1 MPPPSPLAFPAQ
13 VYRRSHARGE
23 LIILPLAPIASA
35 RVHKLRLSLSRA
47 GESMPE
53 ERLRILVIDDDV
65 DLTASVAAV
74 LQANGYD
81 VVTATGGEQGLEL
94 AFTRHPHLVLLDVTM
109 PGMDGHQVCR
119 ELQFGYTKD
128 IPVVFLSARTEL
140 SHMMEANRSGA
151 SAYITK
157 PFRSEHLLQTIR
169 DVLRDA
175 SVYRDDVTGL
185 PTLAN
190 VQVDVQRMLFDHG
203 QLGIIYVSLSGVQT
217 LEQLQGFE
225 VVDDVYRAVGQAL
238 QQARGELLRGDD
250 FISISSLGDA
260 FLIVLSPSRESSF
273 ITEDD
278 LLVVKQRLEQKL
290 LAQLERDLES
300 RLLQKVDL
308 FVGCSRLTQSPKI
321 RFKRALLDAITRATQ
336 SIEAERDEI
345 RARLRD
351 QFEEVMAGRQ
361 LSCVFHPIVNLSDF
375 EAIGFEI
382 LSRGPRESDLHRP
395 DALFEIA
402 RSEGRVAE
410 LDRLCRRTACEAGQG
425 LPRHA
430 LRFINTEPL
439 TMFLH
444 SHGDSFVQEFV
455 DVTDSSVRGL
465 TVIEIT
471 ENSVIDDFDRM
482 RDMVRQLRA
491 HGFRVAIDD
500 AGAGY
505 AGLQTMVEIEPDF
518 IKLDMSLIRGV
529 DTSVVKQRLVRT
541 LRDFCREAAI
551 TLIAEG
557 IETARQLETLREL
570 GVTHGQGFL
579 FGLPGTEQPK
589 QASYPPLETVK
600 PK

>member
-1 MPPPSPLAFPAQ
+1 
-13 VYRRSHARGE
+13 
-23 LIILPLAPIASA
+23 
-35 RVHKLRLSLSRA
+35 
-47 GESMPE
+47 MPE

>member
-1 MPPPSPLAFPAQ
+1 MAD
-13 VYRRSHARGE
+13 
-23 LIILPLAPIASA
+23 
-35 RVHKLRLSLSRA
+35 
-47 GESMPE
+47 
-53 ERLRILVIDDDV
+53 ERLRILVIDDDA

-74 LQANGYD
+74 LQANGFE
-81 VVTATGGEQGLEL
+81 VFTATGGEQGLEI
-94 AFTRHPHLVLLDVTM
+94 AFTQHPHLILLDVTM

-140 SHMMEANRSGA
+140 THMREASRAGA
-151 SAYITK
+151 SGYVTK
-157 PFRSEHLLQTIR
+157 PFRSDHLLQTIR

-175 SVYRDDVTGL
+175 SVYRDDITGL

-190 VQVDVQRMLFDHG
+190 VQVEVQRMLFDHG
-203 QLGIIYVSLSGVQT
+203 QLGIIYVNIGGVQA
-217 LEQLQGFE
+217 LEHLQGFE

-238 QQARGELLRGDD
+238 QRARGELLRGED

-290 LAQLERDLES
+290 LAQLEKDLEA
-300 RLLQKVDL
+300 RLLRKVDL

-321 RFKRALLDAITRATQ
+321 RFKRALLDAIMRATQ

-345 RARLRD
+345 HCRLRE
-351 QFEEVMAGRQ
+351 QFETVMAEHQ
-361 LSCVFHPIVNLSDF
+361 LTSVFHPIVNLRDF

-382 LSRGPRESDLHRP
+382 LSRGPRETELHRP
-395 DALFEIA
+395 DALFEVA

-410 LDRLCRRTACEAGQG
+410 LDRLCRRTACEAGEK

-444 SHGDSFVQEFV
+444 SHGDSFVEEFV
-455 DVTDSSVRGL
+455 EVTPSSLRGL

-557 IETARQLETLREL
+557 IETASQLETLREL

-579 FGLPGTEQPK
+579 FGLPGIETPLRET
-589 QASYPPLETVK
+589 YPPLETVK

>member
-1 MPPPSPLAFPAQ
+1 MSN
-13 VYRRSHARGE
+13 
-23 LIILPLAPIASA
+23 
-35 RVHKLRLSLSRA
+35 
-47 GESMPE
+47 
-53 ERLRILVIDDDV
+53 ERLRILVIDDDA
-65 DLTASVAAV
+65 DLIASVAAV
-74 LQANGYD
+74 LQAGGFE
-81 VVTATGGEQGLEL
+81 VFTATSGEQGLEL

-109 PGMDGHQVCR
+109 PGMDGYQVCR

-140 SHMMEANRSGA
+140 AHMMEANRAGA
-151 SAYITK
+151 SGYVTK
-157 PFRSEHLLQTIR
+157 PFRPDHLLQTIH

-175 SVYRDDVTGL
+175 SVYHDDVTGL

-190 VQVDVQRMLFDHG
+190 VQVEVQRMLFDHG
-203 QLGIIYVSLSGVQT
+203 QLGIIYVSLAGVQT

-225 VVDDVYRAVGQAL
+225 IVDDVYRAVGHAL
-238 QQARGELLRGDD
+238 QQARGGLLRDDD
-250 FISISSLGDA
+250 FVSISSLGDA
-260 FLIVLSPSRESSF
+260 FLIVLSPSRDSSF
-273 ITEDD
+273 ISEDD
-278 LLVVKQRLEQKL
+278 LFVVKRRLEEKL

-300 RLLQKVDL
+300 RTLRKVDL

-321 RFKRALLDAITRATQ
+321 RFKRALLDAITRATT

-351 QFEEVMAGRQ
+351 QFEEVMAGQ
-361 LSCVFHPIVNLSDF
+361 QVSCVFHAIVNLRDF
-375 EAIGFEI
+375 EAIGYEI
-382 LSRGPRESDLHRP
+382 LSRGPRESELHAP

-402 RSEGRVAE
+402 RTEGRVAE
-410 LDRLCRRTACEAGQG
+410 LDRLCRRTACEAGRN
-425 LPRHA
+425 LPAHA

-455 DVTDSSVRGL
+455 EVTPSSLRGL

-529 DTSVVKQRLVRT
+529 DTSIVKQRLVRT

-557 IETARQLETLREL
+557 IETVRQLETLREL

-579 FGLPGTEQPK
+579 FGLPGVETPLRE
-589 QASYPPLETVK
+589 SYPPLEIVT

>member
-1 MPPPSPLAFPAQ
+1 MPD
-13 VYRRSHARGE
+13 
-23 LIILPLAPIASA
+23 
-35 RVHKLRLSLSRA
+35 
-47 GESMPE
+47 
-53 ERLRILVIDDDV
+53 ERLRILVIDDDA

-74 LQANGYD
+74 LEANGYE
-81 VVTATGGEQGLEL
+81 VHSATDGEHGLEL
-94 AFTRHPHLVLLDVTM
+94 AFTRHPHLILLDVTM
-109 PGMDGHQVCR
+109 PGMDGHEVCR

-128 IPVVFLSARTEL
+128 IPVVFLTARTEL
-140 SHMMEANRSGA
+140 AHMMEANRSGA

-157 PFRSEHLLQTIR
+157 PFRSDHLLQTIR

-175 SVYRDDVTGL
+175 SVYRDEVTGL

-190 VQVDVQRMLFDHG
+190 VQVEIQRMLYDHS
-203 QLGIIYVSLSGVQT
+203 QLGLIYVSLSGVQA
-217 LEQLQGFE
+217 LEHLQGFE
-225 VVDDVYRAVGQAL
+225 VVDEVYRVVGSAL
-238 QQARGELLRGDD
+238 EQARGDLIRGED
-250 FISISSLGDA
+250 FISLSSLGDA
-260 FLIVLSPSRESSF
+260 FLIVLSPSRESAF

-278 LLVVKQRLEQKL
+278 LRMIKQRLEERL
-290 LAQLERDLES
+290 VARLEQELES
-300 RLLQKVDL
+300 RLLHKVDL

-321 RFKRALLDAITRATQ
+321 RFKRALLDAVARATQ

-345 RARLRD
+345 RTRLRVE
-351 QFEEVMAGRQ
+351 FETVMAEGQ
-361 LSCVFHPIVNLSDF
+361 LTCVFHPIVNLRDF

-382 LSRGPRESDLHRP
+382 LSRGPRDSELHLP
-395 DALFEIA
+395 DALFEVA

-410 LDRLCRRTACEAGQG
+410 LDTMCRRAACRAGEE
-425 LPRHA
+425 LPRHS
-430 LRFINTEPL
+430 LRFVNTESL

-455 DVTDSSVRGL
+455 EITPASVRGL

-529 DTSVVKQRLVRT
+529 DSSVVKQRLVRT

-557 IETARQLETLREL
+557 IETVRQLETLREL

-579 FGLPGTEQPK
+579 FGLPGVEFPLRDT
-589 QASYPPLETVK
+589 YPPLETVT

>member
-1 MPPPSPLAFPAQ
+1 M
-13 VYRRSHARGE
+13 
-23 LIILPLAPIASA
+23 
-35 RVHKLRLSLSRA
+35 LRLA
-47 GESMPE
+47 GERMAD
-53 ERLRILVIDDDV
+53 ERLRILVIDDDE

-74 LQANGYD
+74 LQADGYE
-81 VVTATGGEQGLEL
+81 VFTAGGGEQGLEL

-109 PGMDGHQVCR
+109 PGMDGYQVCR

-128 IPVVFLSARTEL
+128 IPVVFLTARTEL
-140 SHMMEANRSGA
+140 THMKEANRSGA
-151 SAYITK
+151 SGYVTK
-157 PFRSEHLLQTIR
+157 PFRSDHLLQTIR
-169 DVLRDA
+169 DVLRDS

-190 VQVDVQRMLFDHG
+190 VQVEVQRMLFDHG
-203 QLGIIYVSLSGVQT
+203 QLGIIYVSIGGVQA
-217 LEQLQGFE
+217 LEHLQGFE

-238 QQARGELLRGDD
+238 QQARGDLLRDED

-260 FLIVLSPSRESSF
+260 FLIVLSPSRKSSF

-278 LLVVKQRLEQKL
+278 LFVVKQRLEQKL
-290 LAQLERDLES
+290 LTQLERDLES
-300 RLLQKVDL
+300 RTLRKVDL

-321 RFKRALLDAITRATQ
+321 RFKRALLDAIQRATQ

-345 RARLRD
+345 RSRLRE
-351 QFEEVMAGRQ
+351 QFEEVMAGQ
-361 LSCVFHPIVNLSDF
+361 HVTCVFHPIVNLRDF

-382 LSRGPRESDLHRP
+382 LSRGPTESELHRP

-402 RSEGRVAE
+402 RSEGRVVE
-410 LDRLCRRTACEAGQG
+410 LDRLCRRTACEAGEG
-425 LPRHA
+425 LPSHA

-455 DVTDSSVRGL
+455 DVTPSSVRGL

-541 LRDFCREAAI
+541 LREFCREAAI

-557 IETARQLETLREL
+557 IETVRQLETLQEL

-579 FGLPGTEQPK
+579 FGLPGVERPLRE
-589 QASYPPLETVK
+589 SYPPLEIVT

>member
-1 MPPPSPLAFPAQ
+1 MPD
-13 VYRRSHARGE
+13 
-23 LIILPLAPIASA
+23 
-35 RVHKLRLSLSRA
+35 
-47 GESMPE
+47 
-53 ERLRILVIDDDV
+53 ERLRILVIDDDA
-65 DLTASVAAV
+65 DLIASVAAV
-74 LQANGYD
+74 LEAGGYE
-81 VVTATGGEQGLEL
+81 VVTATSGEQGLEL
-94 AFTRHPHLVLLDVTM
+94 AFTRHPHLILLDVTM

-140 SHMMEANRSGA
+140 SHMMEANRAGA
-151 SAYITK
+151 SGYVTK
-157 PFRSEHLLQTIR
+157 PFRADHLLQTVR

-175 SVYRDDVTGL
+175 SVYHDDVTGL

-190 VQVDVQRMLFDHG
+190 VQVEVQRMLFDHG
-203 QLGIIYVSLSGVQT
+203 QLGIIYVSIGGVQA

-225 VVDDVYRAVGQAL
+225 VVDEVYRAVGQAL
-238 QQARGELLRGDD
+238 QQARGELLRAED
-250 FISISSLGDA
+250 FVSISSLGDA
-260 FLIVLSPSRESSF
+260 FLIVLSPARDSSF
-273 ITEDD
+273 ITEED
-278 LLVVKQRLEQKL
+278 LVAVKQRLEEKL
-290 LAQLERDLES
+290 LAQIEHDLES
-300 RLLQKVDL
+300 RTLRKVDL

-321 RFKRALLDAITRATQ
+321 RFKRALLDAIARATT

-345 RARLRD
+345 RTRLRC
-351 QFEEVMAGRQ
+351 QFEEVMAEQQ
-361 LSCVFHPIVNLSDF
+361 LTCVFPPIVNLRDF
-375 EAIGFEI
+375 EAIGYEI
-382 LSRGPRESDLHRP
+382 LSRGPRESELHTP

-410 LDRLCRRTACEAGQG
+410 LDRLCRRTACHAGEQ
-425 LPRHA
+425 LPAHA

-455 DVTDSSVRGL
+455 EVTPSSVRGL

-557 IETARQLETLREL
+557 IETARQLETLCEL

-579 FGLPGTEQPK
+579 FGLPGVERPLRE
-589 QASYPPLETVK
+589 SYPPLEIVK

>member
-1 MPPPSPLAFPAQ
+1 MSD
-13 VYRRSHARGE
+13 
-23 LIILPLAPIASA
+23 
-35 RVHKLRLSLSRA
+35 
-47 GESMPE
+47 
-53 ERLRILVIDDDV
+53 ERLRILVIDDDA

-74 LQANGYD
+74 LESNGFE
-81 VVTATGGEQGLEL
+81 VFTATGGEQGLEI
-94 AFTRHPHLVLLDVTM
+94 AFTQHPHLILLDVTM

-140 SHMMEANRSGA
+140 AHMMEANRAGA
-151 SAYITK
+151 SGYVTK
-157 PFRSEHLLQTIR
+157 PFRPDHLLQTIR

-175 SVYRDDVTGL
+175 SVYRDDITGL

-190 VQVDVQRMLFDHG
+190 VQVEVQRMLFDHG
-203 QLGIIYVSLSGVQT
+203 QLGIIYVNIGGVQA
-217 LEQLQGFE
+217 LEHLQGFE
-225 VVDDVYRAVGQAL
+225 VVDDVYRAVGLAL
-238 QQARGELLRGDD
+238 QQARGELLRGED

-290 LAQLERDLES
+290 LTQLEKDLS
-300 RLLQKVDL
+300 TRLLRKVDL

-321 RFKRALLDAITRATQ
+321 RFKRALLDAIARATQ

-345 RARLRD
+345 RCRLRE
-351 QFEEVMAGRQ
+351 QFETVMAEHQ
-361 LSCVFHPIVNLSDF
+361 LTSVFHPIVSLRDF

-382 LSRGPRESDLHRP
+382 LSRGPSETELHRP
-395 DALFEIA
+395 DALFEVA

-410 LDRLCRRTACEAGQG
+410 LDRLCRRTACEAGEQ

-455 DVTDSSVRGL
+455 EVTPSSLRGL

-482 RDMVRQLRA
+482 REMVRQLRA

-557 IETARQLETLREL
+557 IETTRQLETLQEL

-579 FGLPGTEQPK
+579 FGLPGTDMPLRE
-589 QASYPPLETVK
+589 AYPPLETVK

>member
-1 MPPPSPLAFPAQ
+1 MS
-13 VYRRSHARGE
+13 
-23 LIILPLAPIASA
+23 
-35 RVHKLRLSLSRA
+35 
-47 GESMPE
+47 E
-53 ERLRILVIDDDV
+53 ERLRILVIDDDE
-65 DLTASVAAV
+65 DLTASVADV
-74 LQANGYD
+74 LQANGFD
-81 VVTATGGEQGLEL
+81 VVTASNGEQGLEL
-94 AFTRHPHLVLLDVTM
+94 AFTQHPHLVLLDVTM

-140 SHMMEANRSGA
+140 SHMMEANRAGA
-151 SAYITK
+151 SGYVTK
-157 PFRSEHLLQTIR
+157 PFRSDHLVQTIH

-175 SVYRDDVTGL
+175 SVYHDDVTGL

-190 VQVDVQRMLFDHG
+190 VQVEVQRMLFDHG
-203 QLGIIYVSLSGVQT
+203 QLGIIYVSLGGVQA

-238 QQARGELLRGDD
+238 QQARGDLLRGED
-250 FISISSLGDA
+250 FLSISSLGDA
-260 FLIVLSPSRESSF
+260 FLIVLSPSRESAF
-273 ITEDD
+273 ITEEDI
-278 LLVVKQRLEQKL
+278 LVVKQRLEQKL
-290 LAQLERDLES
+290 IAQLERDLES
-300 RLLQKVDL
+300 RVLRKVDL

-321 RFKRALLDAITRATQ
+321 RFKRALLDGIARATQ

-345 RARLRD
+345 RSRLRE
-351 QFEEVMAGRQ
+351 QFEAVMAGRQ
-361 LSCVFHPIVNLSDF
+361 VNCVFHPIVNLKDF

-382 LSRGPRESDLHRP
+382 LSRGPLESELHTP

-402 RSEGRVAE
+402 RTEGRVIE

-455 DVTDSSVRGL
+455 DVTDPSVRGL

-471 ENSVIDDFDRM
+471 ENNVIDDFDRM

-529 DTSVVKQRLVRT
+529 DTSIVKQRLVRT

-557 IETARQLETLREL
+557 IETLRQLETLREL

-579 FGLPGTEQPK
+579 FGLPGIEKPLRE
-589 QASYPPLETVK
+589 SYPPLEIVT